1 MERVPLFLVGSEQK
15 EAVLEAR
22 AGGVAPVVPKLM
34 VKLAQ
39 HVPAVVH
46 AVLSVQ
52 AVLAAP
58 VAVAAKLHVKV

>member
-1 MERVPLFLVGSEQK
+1 MVGSEQK

-22 AGGVAPVVPKLM
+22 VVAPVVPKVM

-52 AVLAAP
+52 AVLATAD
-58 VAVAAKLHVKV
+58 AAKLHVKV

>member
-1 MERVPLFLVGSEQK
+1 MVGSEQK

-22 AGGVAPVVPKLM
+22 VVAPVVPKVM

-58 VAVAAKLHVKV
+58 DGW